1 MGKWEVI
8 ILFYSTFLFAPC
20 DACPPLIRIRN
31 KIDGRQVE
39 GFIVTKYTDKGD
51 CNHQIVRSY
60 TATKGGEAS
69 SARRCDLLY
78 VTGKLKVPVTPP
90 ISIPIVGEV
99 PSVTLPG
106 NEEQCK
112 TYNET
117 NTNPFDC
124 SPSICDKYLDVIRD
138 ATTNECVIVE
148 GNRWLNKV
156 KIKSNQTKM
165 KNSKFFYHSHCLSVK
180 IGYSRLER

>member
-1 MGKWEVI
+1 MW
-8 ILFYSTFLFAPC
+8 ILILLFSTFLLAPC
-20 DACPPLIRIRN
+20 DTCPPMLHIRN
-31 KIDGRQVE
+31 QIDGRQVE

-69 SARRCDLLY
+69 SFRRCDLLY

-106 NEEQCK
+106 NEEPCR
-112 TYNET
+112 TYVAPD
-117 NTNPFDC
+117 TNPSNC
-124 SPSICDKYLDVIRD
+124 INSAVCDIFLDVTRN

-148 GNRWLNKV
+148 GN
-156 KIKSNQTKM
+156 Q
-165 KNSKFFYHSHCLSVK
+165 
-180 IGYSRLER
+180 

>member
-8 ILFYSTFLFAPC
+8 VLFFSIFLFAPC
-20 DACPPLIRIRN
+20 DACPPPMLRIRN

-39 GFIVTKYTDKGD
+39 GFIVRKYSEN
-51 CNHQIVRSY
+51 CNNQIVRSY
-60 TATKGGEAS
+60 TATKGGEARLDRS
-69 SARRCDLLY
+69 SCGLLY

-106 NEEQCK
+106 NEEQCR

-148 GNRWLNKV
+148 GNR
-156 KIKSNQTKM
+156 
-165 KNSKFFYHSHCLSVK
+165 
-180 IGYSRLER
+180 